1 MNARIFG
8 LRRLRRSGRA
18 VWAVYLAV
26 IVGLLGA
33 ALVTPSAAAP
43 AAPGGASTVGDY
55 VWFDTNLDSEHTGA
69 ANASEAQYTAG
80 IAGVVVELWRWDA
93 ASATWVLDGTTTTDA
108 TGWYQ
113 FPATALATQYEVIIA
128 ESNFLPGGPL
138 YGYIYTSA
146 GTYPQPFTMPNVLIY
161 DYKTADFGFARSPLQ
176 VSKALLNSMPYATV
190 GDTVTFRITVTN
202 SSTAVTLDPAP
213 LDDFYSPACLT
224 YVTASI
230 LPTSVNTATGWLHRD
245 NVGPLTPGQ
254 TVVIDVQFTA
264 ANSQAMAWKEGGWQ
278 DYAPKGIPDFDQ
290 RQAGWDAPAGSGTG
304 WYQCG
309 PVAAANSLW
318 WFDSKFEPAPLAPPV
333 VNDNYPLVQSYEP
346 TNAWDDHDAR
356 NVAPLVADLSTRM
369 GTTAGTGTTVT
380 GMANGITQFIADA
393 GLAQEYTVTT
403 QPNPAFTWVGTE
415 VRRSEDVVLLLGFW
429 QESVTGA
436 PATRVGGHYVTVSG
450 VDLLNSLVA
459 LNDPYRDQAEA
470 TGAGRVLPGAHPAL
484 HPAPGFDGEVTHND
498 AQYISQDT
506 YASVATTLPAGVWGP
521 VAYVDPS
528 PATGCAQIA
537 NFQGQNVPVEFAN
550 VQAACDPAGGA
561 LRTTVEY
568 AVAVSP
574 KANTPMCSPTTNIA
588 AVTGATV
595 AESGFVLPPA
605 QSEASVTQGADWG
618 DLPEPPYPTLAASNG
633 PRHLITSP
641 LRLGRIID
649 GEPNGQPQASAHGD
663 DITGTPDDEDGVAT
677 LPGLTG
683 FWDEGTVAAGFGGS
697 LEIIISGGSGVP
709 EVFIGFNGGA
719 LAPVVLRDATG
730 APLPTTAWLPG
741 TYQVYLDIPAGAMAG
756 SPTIPVRVRLSQAGG
771 LPATGLA
778 PDGEVEDYLFQFSP
792 NAVTLFEISAESAGQ
807 WPFLVLGIV
816 LGLGVW
822 ALRRRLYA

>member
-1 MNARIFG
+1 MKTRKSG
-8 LRRLRRSGRA
+8 LRRPRRSRQA

-55 VWFDTNLDSEHTGA
+55 VWLDYNFDGNHTGA
-69 ANASEAQYTAG
+69 GNASEAEYTAG
-80 IAGVVVELWRWDA
+80 IPGAGVTLELWRWNGTA
-93 ASATWVLDGTTTTDA
+93 WVLDGTTTTNA
-108 TGWYQ
+108 VGFYQ
-113 FPATALATQYEVIIA
+113 FPATAQATQYEVRLA

-138 YGYIYTSA
+138 DGYIYTSGA
-146 GTYPQPFTMPNVLIY
+146 VYSPVFTMPNVLIY
-161 DYKTADFGFARSPLQ
+161 DYKNADFGFARSPLQ
-176 VSKALLNSMPYATV
+176 VSKALLNSSPYTVV
-190 GDTVTFRITVTN
+190 GDTITFRITVTN
-202 SSTAVTLDPAP
+202 SSTTVTLNPVP

-224 YVTASI
+224 YVTASVA
-230 LPTSVNTATGWLHRD
+230 PTTVDAMLGQLHWD
-245 NVGPLTPGQ
+245 NVGPLGPGQ
-254 TVVIDVQFTA
+254 SVIIDVQFTA

-290 RQAGWDAPAGSGTG
+290 RQVGWDAPAGSGAG

-318 WFDSKFEPAPLAPPV
+318 WFDSKFEPAPLAPPA

-346 TNAWDDHDAR
+346 ANAWDDHDAR
-356 NVAPLVADLSTRM
+356 NVAPLVADLSTLM

-380 GMANGITQFIADA
+380 GLASGIAQFIADA

-403 QPNPAFTWVGTE
+403 QAKPTFAWVGDE

-436 PATRVGGHYVTVSG
+436 PAKRVGGHYVTVSG
-450 VDLLNSLVA
+450 VDLLNSIVA
-459 LNDPYRDQAEA
+459 FSDPYRDQAEA

-484 HPAPGFDGEVTHND
+484 HPAPGLDGEVIHND
-498 AQYISQDT
+498 AQYISQDA
-506 YASVATTLPAGVWGP
+506 YASTATALPAGTWGP
-521 VAYVDPS
+521 AAYVDAS

-537 NFQGQNVPVEFAN
+537 NFQGQNVPAEFAT

-561 LRTTVEY
+561 LRTTIEY

-574 KANTPMCSPTTNIA
+574 IANTPMCSPTTNIA

-595 AESGFVLPPA
+595 EGSGFVLPPA

-618 DLPEPPYPTLAASNG
+618 DLPEPQHPTLAASNG

-641 LRLGRIID
+641 LRLGRQVD
-649 GEPNGQPQASAHGD
+649 AEGNGQPDASARGD
-663 DITGTPDDEDGVAT
+663 DNNGVPDDEDGVDA

-683 FWDEGTVAAGFGGS
+683 FWDEGTVAGGFGGS

-719 LAPVVLRDATG
+719 LAAITLRDATG
-730 APLPTTAWLPG
+730 APLPTTPWLPG
-741 TYQVYLDIPAGAMAG
+741 TYQVYLDIPAGAMGG
-756 SPTIPVRVRLSQAGG
+756 SPTIPVRVRLSSAGG
-771 LPATGLA
+771 LAATGPA
-778 PDGEVEDYLFQFSP
+778 PDGEVEDYLFQFTP
-792 NAVTLFEISAESAGQ
+792 NAVAVSELSAEPAGQ
-807 WPFLVLGIV
+807 WPFLMLGIV
-816 LGLGVW
+816 LGLGAW
-822 ALRRRLYA
+822 LLRRRIAA